1 MKSILIDKLRLS
13 LFSICFL
20 MILGEGL
27 SQRVVAG
34 TITDAISGETLIGAT
49 IATNDASDG
58 TITDING
65 EYTINVASSTTA
77 LIISYTGYTSKTLS
91 IPVNNRLD
99 VELTYGETLDEV
111 ILIGYGEVKREDA
124 TGSIQSISSK
134 DFNKGA
140 ITGPQQLLSGKVAGV
155 SITTDGNPG
164 GGSTIRIRGESS
176 LSASNDPLIVVDGV
190 PLDNSSTSGG
200 RNNLNV
206 VNPNDIESM
215 TVLKDA
221 SATAI
226 YGNRASAGV
235 ILITTKKGKL
245 GSGLRVGYS
254 ANLSIGNTYNRVD
267 NLTAEQFRTLVQEEF
282 EEGSEQRALLTDES
296 TDWQDEI
303 YQQSIGHDHNLTLS
317 GGLGNI
323 PFRASMGYSDFNG
336 LLKTDNFNRL
346 TGNLNLTPGLI
357 DNTLQLNLGLKMSK
371 TSNDFADNGAIGSA
385 IGFDPTKLT
394 LSGNDDFGGYFA
406 WKESTGNLVGLAPA
420 NPVALLNQKSDI
432 SDVSRY
438 ILNASAD
445 YRMPFLPKL
454 RVNLNVAYDISNSD
468 GTIFIDTTA
477 AFSYN
482 PQDGGGTNNSYNQEK
497 NNSLLEFYLNYKDNV
512 FGRDLDIMGGYSWQ
526 HFKLSNDFRNS
537 NVAGT
542 VVTEGSDASEL
553 YMLSLFGRLNYE
565 LTKRVNFTGTLRN
578 DYTSRF
584 SPETRSGI
592 FPSAAV
598 AIKVRETAGNILNNV
613 KIRLGWGV
621 TGQQDI
627 GGYYLYQGLYQ
638 QSFDNARYQ
647 FGDGYL
653 TTYRPNGYD
662 SGIKWE
668 TTTTYNLGVDYSI
681 VRNRIGGSID
691 IYQRNTKDLLN
702 QEVQVTVGSNLTN
715 IIPTNIGDM
724 ETKGVELVLNLTPIL
739 NEKISWDI
747 NLNAA
752 YNQNKITKLNQDE
765 GGVGEAVG
773 GISGGVGNTIQ
784 VHTVGYEPFSFFVF
798 EQDYDEAGRLIPGQY
813 VDRNEDGLID
823 ELDKYRIE
831 GSRPKV
837 VFGISNTITYGKFN
851 FAFAG
856 RANVGNKVYNNVQ
869 TDIGWKDR
877 LDNLGILNNVH
888 SVVLTNDVRQ
898 QSEITFSDAFVK
910 DASFFRIDYISLGYT
925 FDNLIGRSLTL
936 SATVQNPIIL
946 TSYEGLDP
954 EVFGGID
961 NNRYPRPRTFV
972 FGLNVNF

>member
-1 MKSILIDKLRLS
+1 MKSILTNKLRLS

-20 MILGEGL
+20 VILGEGL
-27 SQRVVAG
+27 SQRIVTG
-34 TITDAISGETLIGAT
+34 TITDASNGEALVGAT
-49 IATNDASDG
+49 IALEDASNG
-58 TITDING
+58 TITDLNG
-65 EYTINVASSTTA
+65 KYTFNVTSSITT
-77 LIISYTGYTSKTLS
+77 LVISYTGYTSQTLS
-91 IPVNNRLD
+91 IPENNRLD
-99 VELTYGETLDEV
+99 VELAYGETLDDV

-124 TGSIQSISSK
+124 TGSIQSISSE

-140 ITGPQQLLSGKVAGV
+140 IAGPQQLLAGKVAGV

-200 RNNLNV
+200 RNNLNI

-267 NLTAEQFRTLVQEEF
+267 NLTAEQFRTLLQEEF
-282 EEGSEQRALLTDES
+282 EEGSEQLALLTDVS

-357 DNTLQLNLGLKMSK
+357 DNTLQLNLGLKISK

-385 IGFDPTKLT
+385 IGFDPTKPT

-420 NPVALLNQKSDI
+420 NPVALLNQKSDV

-445 YRMPFLPKL
+445 YRMPFLKKL
-454 RVNLNVAYDISNSD
+454 RANINVAYDISNSD

-512 FGRDLDIMGGYSWQ
+512 FGRDIDIMAGYSWQ

-542 VVTEGSDASEL
+542 IVTEGSDASEL

-565 LTKRVNFTGTLRN
+565 LTNRVNFTGTLRN

-584 SPETRSGI
+584 SPETRSGL

-598 AIKVRETAGNILNNV
+598 AIKARETPGEILNNV
-613 KIRLGWGV
+613 KIRLGWGI

-724 ETKGVELVLNLTPIL
+724 ETKGVELALNLTPIL

-752 YNQNKITKLNQDE
+752 FNKNKITKLNQDE
-765 GGVGEAVG
+765 GGIGEAVG

-798 EQDYDEAGRLIPGQY
+798 EQDYDEAGSLIPGQY

-831 GSRPKV
+831 ASRPNA